1 MLVGLSRRCYN
12 VELCRQKTK
21 RLAPADPFRIY
32 TPASL
37 GDAIRHYRTA
47 AGLTQAQLAEKA
59 GLQRSYLSE
68 LESGKETEQLKRI
81 LRTLRQLGVRMT
93 LDEADW

>member
-1 MLVGLSRRCYN
+1 MPTEDVHKGSRN
-12 VELCRQKTK
+12 
-21 RLAPADPFRIY
+21 PFRIY
-32 TPASL
+32 SSSSL
-37 GDAIRHYRTA
+37 GDAIRHYRTTT
-47 AGLTQAQLAEKA
+47 GLTQAQLAEMA

-81 LRTLRQLGVRMT
+81 LRVLRQLGVRMT

>member
-1 MLVGLSRRCYN
+1 MPTD
-12 VELCRQKTK
+12 EQPK
-21 RLAPADPFRIY
+21 RSSGPFRVY
-32 TPASL
+32 SPASL

-47 AGLTQAQLAEKA
+47 AGLTQAQLAEMA

-81 LRTLRQLGVRMT
+81 LRIFRQLGVRMT
-93 LDEADW
+93 IDEADW

>member
-1 MLVGLSRRCYN
+1 MSTEGA
-12 VELCRQKTK
+12 QKGSK
-21 RLAPADPFRIY
+21 GPFRIY
-32 TPASL
+32 SPTSL

-47 AGLTQAQLAEKA
+47 AGLTQAQLAEMA

-68 LESGKETEQLKRI
+68 LESGKETEQLKRT
-81 LRTLRQLGVRMT
+81 LRVLRQLGVRMT

>member
-1 MLVGLSRRCYN
+1 MSTEGA
-12 VELCRQKTK
+12 RQAP
-21 RLAPADPFRIY
+21 RLPYRVYSPS
-32 TPASL
+32 SL
-37 GDAIRHYRTA
+37 GDAIRHYRTT
-47 AGLTQAQLAEKA
+47 AGLTQAQLAEMA

-81 LRTLRQLGVRMT
+81 LRVLRQLGVRMT

>member
-1 MLVGLSRRCYN
+1 MPTEDTHKGSRG
-12 VELCRQKTK
+12 
-21 RLAPADPFRIY
+21 PFRVY
-32 TPASL
+32 SPASL

-47 AGLTQAQLAEKA
+47 AGLTQAQLAEMA

-81 LRTLRQLGVRMT
+81 LRVLRQLGVRMT

>member
-1 MLVGLSRRCYN
+1 MPTEHKETGSRG
-12 VELCRQKTK
+12 
-21 RLAPADPFRIY
+21 PFRIY

-47 AGLTQAQLAEKA
+47 AGLTQAQLAEMA

>member
-1 MLVGLSRRCYN
+1 MPTDPTHKDSRG
-12 VELCRQKTK
+12 
-21 RLAPADPFRIY
+21 PFRIY
-32 TPASL
+32 SPTSL

-47 AGLTQAQLAEKA
+47 AGLTQAQLAELA

-68 LESGKETEQLKRI
+68 LETGKETEQLKRI
-81 LRTLRQLGVRMT
+81 LRILRQLGVRIT